1 MLQFQKQVDIKFLH
15 DWVMKHGVTFLIHNP
30 LEVTPHHQ
38 GTRCFIQ
45 STQRGKWCWRYSL

>member
-45 STQRGKWCWRYSL
+45 STQRGK